1 MHKKSFYLINKF
13 DKSTINN
20 LDKNI
25 HIIYRNYNNKFNIDD
40 IVKLKKI
47 CKLKNRKLFLANNLK
62 LAISHNLDGAYI
74 PSFNKTPIPTNFN
87 KKIFTSRFC
96 TQFKRDSRKR
106 RQKIDIYLFLII
118 QSKKRNYF

>member
-1 MHKKSFYLINKF
+1 MMHKKSFYLINKF

-87 KKIFTSRFC
+87 KKKFSLLGSAHNLKEIAE
-96 TQFKRDSRKR
+96 KED
-106 RQKIDIYLFLII
+106 
-118 QSKKRNYF
+118 KK

>member
-1 MHKKSFYLINKF
+1 MMHKKSFYLINKF

-87 KKIFTSRFC
+87 KKNFHFSVLHTI
-96 TQFKRDSRKR
+96 
-106 RQKIDIYLFLII
+106 
-118 QSKKRNYF
+118 